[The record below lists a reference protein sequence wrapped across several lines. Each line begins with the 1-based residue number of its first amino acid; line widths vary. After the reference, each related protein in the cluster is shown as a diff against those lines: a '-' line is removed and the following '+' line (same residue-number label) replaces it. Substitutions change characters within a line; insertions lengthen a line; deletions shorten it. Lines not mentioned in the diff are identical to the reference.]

1 MIFLETSFLIGLYVK
16 KDKHH
21 KQAIEIAK
29 EIREEKKIINKMV
42 IYEVLT
48 VLRKKNVKTEDIKKY
63 YNNLISLVVL
73 DDTQYHQKALE
84 YCLNNQVGFFDNL
97 HYIHMKN
104 KGINKIASFDKYFDI
119 FEDINR
125 IH

>member
-21 KQAIEIAK
+21 KKAVEIEEK
-29 EIREEKKIINKMV
+29 IRDEKKIINKMI

-73 DDTQYHQKALE
+73 DDTPYHNKALE
-84 YCLNNQVGFFDNL
+84 NCLNNQVGFFDNL
-97 HYIHMKN
+97 HYIHMQN
-104 KGINKIASFDKYFDI
+104 KGINKIASFDKDFDI
-119 FEDINR
+119 FDDITR